1 MSNKKKLQ
9 SFSLYINDF
18 KIITFVIWRIV
29 KRTLNL
35 LRKHKMMSKQDKKYK
50 NCKKYFKLLRLFF
63 YFNQF
68 FKKIFLIS

>member
-50 NCKKYFKLLRLFF
+50 NCKKYFIDFIYIILSTQL
-63 YFNQF
+63 
-68 FKKIFLIS
+68 IFVHL